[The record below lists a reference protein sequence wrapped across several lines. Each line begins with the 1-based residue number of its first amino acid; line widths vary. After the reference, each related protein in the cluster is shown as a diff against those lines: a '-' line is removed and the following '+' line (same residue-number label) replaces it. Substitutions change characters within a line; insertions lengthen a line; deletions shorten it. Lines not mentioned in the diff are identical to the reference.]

1 MRKLTIDTDF
11 RDDAIVLRLTGD
23 LDFGTCGLLDAPL
36 QTLQRD
42 GRSDLVIDLSEVG
55 FIDSTAL
62 SVLLQAHRRAVARG
76 RTLLIRG
83 APYQA
88 LRLFQLT
95 GTDGEL
101 TIEALG
107 TAS

>member
-1 MRKLTIDTDF
+1 
-11 RDDAIVLRLTGD
+11 
-23 LDFGTCGLLDAPL
+23 
-36 QTLQRD
+36 
-42 GRSDLVIDLSEVG
+42 
-55 FIDSTAL
+55 
-62 SVLLQAHRRAVARG
+62 VARG